1 MTSLKLSARLLAFL
15 CTTVT
20 LLASGAG
27 KGRQP
32 AQADPSPRDTVLNE
46 SLTAQVL
53 GKPSRQIFQRV
64 VQARVFHLG
73 TWTLDA
79 STSTPASIGRTLA
92 SLRPSFV
99 TGLLRIPD
107 RGPLSTREAEAFR
120 VIRSSVESSTRD
132 CRFDVVLNAG
142 SESSPES
149 FVRRMK
155 EISAQTRPDAWTLYV
170 PPDDSTLNPAIL
182 ETAISAAHAAGQMVG
197 YDGPLSLVPEGIDYL
212 VVRAWDLRINRHQI
226 DWLRERHRIPL
237 LVELPTTFGAK
248 PSADVERY
256 IGELDST
263 GRSSLLTTLAEN
275 QNGWGYRFAYPV
287 FYPLTQEH
295 EAFDATK
302 DTILMV
308 TIRSLLARYN

>member
-1 MTSLKLSARLLAFL
+1 MTSLKLPLRVLALLCSAG
-15 CTTVT
+15 T

-27 KGRQP
+27 KGHSSPQSE
-32 AQADPSPRDTVLNE
+32 PSPRDTVLNE
-46 SLTAQVL
+46 PLSAQVL
-53 GKPSRQIFQRV
+53 GKAPRQIFQRV

-73 TWTLDA
+73 NWTLGT
-79 STSTPASIGRTLA
+79 SSSTPASIGRTLA

-99 TGLLRIPD
+99 TGLLRVPD
-107 RGPLSTREAEAFR
+107 HGPLSPREAEAFR
-120 VIRSSVESSTRD
+120 VIRSSVEAASRD

-155 EISAQTRPDAWTLYV
+155 EISVQARPDAWTLYV
-170 PPDDSTLNPAIL
+170 PPDDSSLNPAIL
-182 ETAISAAHAAGQMVG
+182 ESAIAAAHAAGQMAG

-212 VVRAWDLRINRHQI
+212 VVRAWDLRLNRHQI

-237 LVELPTTFGAK
+237 LVELPTTFGTK
-248 PSADVERY
+248 HSPDVERY
-256 IGELDST
+256 IEELDSA
-263 GRSSLLTTLAEN
+263 GRSSLLTILAEN
-275 QNGWGYRFAYPV
+275 QSGWGYRFAYPV
-287 FYPLTQEH
+287 FYPLTEEH

-308 TIRSLLARYN
+308 TIRSLLARFN